1 MGKNS
6 ILTIFLIGAIHCLSY
21 ASMDSGSDS
30 GTTEFMHSKT
40 PTAYCGLYC
49 VYGAAKSLGVE
60 LRLEDLIRE
69 DYLTGR
75 GGSSAEDLVHA
86 SRASGLGANVR
97 SGLAMDDLMVANAPM
112 ILHVKSPGS
121 KGYSHWSLF
130 LGFDESGRA
139 EIFDPPTGKGKLSKA
154 HVLSIW
160 DGVAIDIS
168 RVKERVFALPVSL
181 SVLLFGISAFFG
193 LWMFRHGRRT
203 AWVVPLVAMGLG
215 CVSLVLPSGYIWN
228 PETVRHVASSYFEME
243 LPQIDHD
250 ELKQIMDRDQII
262 LIDTRPEEA
271 FLSDRIPGAINIP
284 IGSSE
289 INLLE
294 SLANLQSQADL
305 QGQKGKRVVAY
316 CQNDR
321 CGWADRMGSIISKR
335 TAIPV
340 SVYAEG
346 INGWHSRQQE
356 P

>member
-1 MGKNS
+1 MKFTFN
-6 ILTIFLIGAIHCLSY
+6 
-21 ASMDSGSDS
+21 
-30 GTTEFMHSKT
+30 HS
-40 PTAYCGLYC
+40 
-49 VYGAAKSLGVE
+49 
-60 LRLEDLIRE
+60 
-69 DYLTGR
+69 
-75 GGSSAEDLVHA
+75 
-86 SRASGLGANVR
+86 
-97 SGLAMDDLMVANAPM
+97 
-112 ILHVKSPGS
+112 
-121 KGYSHWSLF
+121 
-130 LGFDESGRA
+130 
-139 EIFDPPTGKGKLSKA
+139 GKLSKA
-154 HVLSIW
+154 TVLSIW

-168 RVKERVFALPVSL
+168 RDKERVFALPVSL
-181 SVLLFGISAFFG
+181 SVLMFGISAFFG